1 MLVRKNS
8 FKYIYVM
15 AKMYSFIIVPVFGRF
30 VCVRHVYYF
39 FREVINSLVIH
50 NVIIFNICITAFFI

>member
-1 MLVRKNS
+1 
-8 FKYIYVM
+8 
-15 AKMYSFIIVPVFGRF
+15 MYSFIIVPVFGRF